1 MIWIEYNDNVYNHEN
16 SIHIIISMLNISRK
30 NLEQIMSILSRKE
43 NGFIMIMIWKNNN
56 SS

>member
-16 SIHIIISMLNISRK
+16 SIHIIISILIISRK

-43 NGFIMIMIWKNNN
+43 NGFIMIIIWKNNN